1 MKKNLRN
8 ILIVMAAVAIFLAII
23 FNEFL
28 GYSAIFIGAM
38 LVFYALYS
46 AFLRT
51 KDAEIESLREKL
63 QQDDAQ
69 LSKMKSENEELRNR
83 KFNLSAIRQILDV
96 GLFEVDTNFTRTWN
110 EEQITDQG
118 KTIQFIGALK
128 VDIVAKYGVDLNE
141 MKIKYEGD
149 EVLIANMN
157 LKSLSFTDLNYDWI
171 IAEVLEHKKPYL
183 GGSHR
188 RTNPLLQLEASKIKE
203 RLQKRV
209 HEEVKKGPDELN
221 TVIDILKKQL
231 THSVAAFLGIHDKK
245 VRFVDG
251 FDESFKQL
259 DGISQIGTT
268 VNS

>member
-1 MKKNLRN
+1 M
-8 ILIVMAAVAIFLAII
+8 
-23 FNEFL
+23 
-28 GYSAIFIGAM
+28 
-38 LVFYALYS
+38 
-46 AFLRT
+46 
-51 KDAEIESLREKL
+51 
-63 QQDDAQ
+63 
-69 LSKMKSENEELRNR
+69 
-83 KFNLSAIRQILDV
+83 
-96 GLFEVDTNFTRTWN
+96 
-110 EEQITDQG
+110 
-118 KTIQFIGALK
+118 
-128 VDIVAKYGVDLNE
+128 
-141 MKIKYEGD
+141 
-149 EVLIANMN
+149 LIANMN

>member
-83 KFNLSAIRQILDV
+83 KFNPSAIRQILDV
-96 GLFEVDTNFTRTWN
+96 GLFEVDTNFTPTWN
-110 EEQITDQG
+110 EEQTTDQG
-118 KTIQFIGALK
+118 KTIQFIGAL
-128 VDIVAKYGVDLNE
+128 
-141 MKIKYEGD
+141 
-149 EVLIANMN
+149 
-157 LKSLSFTDLNYDWI
+157 
-171 IAEVLEHKKPYL
+171 
-183 GGSHR
+183 
-188 RTNPLLQLEASKIKE
+188 
-203 RLQKRV
+203 
-209 HEEVKKGPDELN
+209 
-221 TVIDILKKQL
+221 
-231 THSVAAFLGIHDKK
+231 
-245 VRFVDG
+245 
-251 FDESFKQL
+251 
-259 DGISQIGTT
+259 
-268 VNS
+268 